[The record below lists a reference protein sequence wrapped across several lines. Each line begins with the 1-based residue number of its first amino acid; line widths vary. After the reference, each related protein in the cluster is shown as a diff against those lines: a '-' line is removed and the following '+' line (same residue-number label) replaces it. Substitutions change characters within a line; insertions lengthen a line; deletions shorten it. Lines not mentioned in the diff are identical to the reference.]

1 MKKTILMLAL
11 FLFTFNSYS
20 QFGISLGY
28 ASSKAKI
35 SGSSLG
41 GLSLSSENISSFSLG
56 LLNNSSLSDATAI
69 EYGIVVGFADGSNSL
84 GIPLNL
90 KYYTSGE
97 QSGFHIIGGV
107 GLGLALGDIDTE
119 TVKKTTFSGG
129 LGLGFDLSSN
139 ISARV
144 SYSTQLNNSSNI
156 DGLTLKGSGIGLGIQ
171 YWFK

>member
-1 MKKTILMLAL
+1 MKKLFLLFTL

-20 QFGISLGY
+20 QLGISLGY
-28 ASSKAKI
+28 GSSKAKI

-41 GLSLSSENISSFSLG
+41 GLSLNSENVSSFSLG

-69 EYGIVVGFADGSNSL
+69 EYGVVVGFADGSNSL

-97 QSGFHIIGGV
+97 QAGFHIIGGV
-107 GLGLALGDIDTE
+107 GLGMALGDVDTE
-119 TVKKTTFSGG
+119 TVKKTSFSGG

-156 DGLTLKGSGIGLGIQ
+156 DGLTLKASGIGIGIQ